1 MERAPGNL
9 LTTLTMSAV
18 LPLALMLGAGT
29 AGAQW
34 NGPRSQRHPDGRR
47 SNNGQQELFV
57 WQGRVDREIRI
68 QMNGRRASVLQIG
81 SNERATGGV
90 RAMGSV
96 PNQDGIVTVQKLEGR
111 GDVDI
116 VQQPDRRNGYTAIFR
131 LRDKQSGAA
140 TYRIAAYW
148 QPIGNSGVYRNES
161 RRGRGDPHNGGYDD
175 NYGYGRGHD
184 HW

>member
-1 MERAPGNL
+1 MERAPGKL
-9 LTTLTMSAV
+9 LTRLTMSAL
-18 LPLALMLGAGT
+18 LPVALMLGAGT

-34 NGPRSQRHPDGRR
+34 NGQRAQRHPDERR

-68 QMNGRRASVLQIG
+68 QMNGRRASVVQIG

-90 RAMGSV
+90 RARGSV

-140 TYRIAAYW
+140 VYRIAAYW
-148 QPIGNSGVYRNES
+148 QPTANSRVYRNES
-161 RRGRGDPHNGGYDD
+161 RHGRGDPHNGGYDD
-175 NYGYGRGHD
+175 NHGYGHD